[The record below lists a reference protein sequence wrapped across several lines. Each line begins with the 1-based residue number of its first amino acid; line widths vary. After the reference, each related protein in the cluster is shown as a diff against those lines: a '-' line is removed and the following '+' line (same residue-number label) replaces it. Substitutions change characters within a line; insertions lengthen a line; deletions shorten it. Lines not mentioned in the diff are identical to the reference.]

1 VNAEGLE
8 YAREM
13 GYAHGNEICGQSGII
28 MKMFLSGIVLLIVLF
43 VGLVVWFGVSR
54 TNANAREL
62 AVEEGQ
68 PAPDF
73 TLQDQDG
80 KSVTLSK
87 ERGKWVVLYFYPKDD
102 TPGCT
107 KEACSFRDNL
117 LAIQRL
123 DTRILGVSVDTV
135 SSHKKFAE
143 KFNLNFP
150 ILADDRQQVTATYGV
165 LTSYMGIRVARR
177 STVIID
183 PQGVIR
189 KIFPSVKPEDHA
201 LEIHRALVELQ
212 NSVGSTPK
220 S

>member
-1 VNAEGLE
+1 
-8 YAREM
+8 
-13 GYAHGNEICGQSGII
+13 
-28 MKMFLSGIVLLIVLF
+28 MKMFFSGILLLIVLAA
-43 VGLVVWFGVSR
+43 LVVWFGVFR
-54 TNANAREL
+54 VNANPPEP
-62 AVEEGQ
+62 AVAEGK

-80 KSVTLSK
+80 KPVTLS
-87 ERGKWVVLYFYPKDD
+87 EQRGKWVVLYFYPKDD

-123 DTRILGVSVDTV
+123 DAKILGVSVDTV
-135 SSHKKFAE
+135 ESHKKFAE
-143 KFNLNFP
+143 KFKLNFP
-150 ILADDRQQVTATYGV
+150 ILADDRQQVTAQYGV
-165 LTSYMGIRVARR
+165 LTSFMGIKVARR

-183 PQGVIR
+183 PQGIVR

-201 LEIHRALVELQ
+201 LEIHRALVELR
-212 NSVGSTPK
+212 NSATPAPK